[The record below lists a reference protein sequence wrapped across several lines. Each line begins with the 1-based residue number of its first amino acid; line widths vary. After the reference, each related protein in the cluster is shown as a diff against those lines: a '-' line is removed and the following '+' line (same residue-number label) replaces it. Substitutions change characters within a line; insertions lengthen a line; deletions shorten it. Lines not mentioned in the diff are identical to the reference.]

1 MKIAYFG
8 LPLGALLLLQDGHDL
23 GPIVL
28 SPVDAPGRRRLSR
41 LAPRLLDTATS
52 DDAAVDDA
60 MSAEQPDLLI
70 SWFWTRKLPPR
81 WLEQPRLG
89 AIGAHPSLLPRHR
102 GPNPYF
108 WSIDAGDAGVG
119 VTIHRLDE
127 EYDTGR
133 MLAWRSMKT
142 GERDAWQLARALD

>member
-81 WLEQPRLG
+81 WLEQP
-89 AIGAHPSLLPRHR
+89 
-102 GPNPYF
+102 
-108 WSIDAGDAGVG
+108 
-119 VTIHRLDE
+119 
-127 EYDTGR
+127 
-133 MLAWRSMKT
+133 
-142 GERDAWQLARALD
+142 